1 MATVTIGQMAPGTI
15 YQINY
20 RGSDG
25 RALTCIARHVV
36 TPNAVVIRLDT
47 KAGTMTID
55 QAATATV
62 ATTASA
68 ILGDPH

>member
-1 MATVTIGQMAPGTI
+1 MATITIGQMVPGII
-15 YQINY
+15 YQVSY
-20 RGSDG
+20 TGSDG
-25 RALTCIARHVV
+25 RALVCIARHVV
-36 TPNAVVIRLDT
+36 TPNAIQIRLDN
-47 KAGTMTID
+47 KGGTMTID